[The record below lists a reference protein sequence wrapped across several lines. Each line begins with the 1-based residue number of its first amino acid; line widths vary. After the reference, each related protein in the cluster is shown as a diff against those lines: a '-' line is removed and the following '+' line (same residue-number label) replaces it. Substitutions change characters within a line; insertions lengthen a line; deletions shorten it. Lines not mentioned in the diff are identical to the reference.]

1 MIHCRAS
8 LDYRTE
14 RLLEDRW
21 HLECGIKNGPAYKRG
36 ELQRRLAE
44 VARQLAE
51 GGRAQ

>member
-1 MIHCRAS
+1 MYCRAP

-14 RLLEDRW
+14 RLIEAHW
-21 HLECGIKNGPAYKRG
+21 AFEFGIKNGPPYKRG

-51 GGRAQ
+51 RVSQ